1 MGVIEDA
8 VAWAIET
15 ANDQSHGYSQ
25 ADRWGPDY
33 DCSSFV
39 IQAFQQAGVS
49 LREAGASYT
58 GNMRGPMIACGFV
71 DVTYSIGLVSG
82 YGLQPGDVLLN
93 YSAHTCI
100 AIGGGKVANCRTDEG
115 HPQSGDQSGNEIR
128 IQSYWNF
135 PWDCV
140 LRYKGTHIGSNVTG
154 PNIPASSGGSSS
166 PRSTL
171 KQGMRGDDV
180 RDLQNLLQDAGYSVG
195 RAGADGVFGS
205 DTFRAV
211 AAFQEDHGLEVD
223 GIAGRET
230 MAALD
235 AAVYGPEK
243 PDPPAAALDPD
254 AQPSEFWLPDL
265 QLGDKDPAVTLL
277 QAALNIRGFDCGS
290 ADGIFG
296 PKTQAALNR
305 FKESRKMEQ
314 NGIADRETWNKILG
328 VIA

>member
-1 MGVIEDA
+1 MVLIQQLPNK
-8 VAWAIET
+8 VHYRR
-15 ANDQSHGYSQ
+15 HGDIFHTGQIALAFALALPLSASAESQ
-25 ADRWGPDY
+25 
-33 DCSSFV
+33 
-39 IQAFQQAGVS
+39 
-49 LREAGASYT
+49 EGASGWTVNYT
-58 GNMRGPMIACGFV
+58 TAGRIDSNFSSSAIQDAI
-71 DVTYSIGLVSG
+71 S
-82 YGLQPGDVLLN
+82 GLQPGDVLLN

-195 RAGADGVFGS
+195 RAGADGIYGS

-243 PDPPAAALDPD
+243 PDPPAAAPDPD
-254 AQPSEFWLPDL
+254 DQPSEFWLPDL